1 MKKVKKYQSK
11 VTSGQT
17 KSDTTKV
24 SNLKVKRDGFYIN
37 VENAKNI
44 DPKFAIDPKK
54 VGAKTGD
61 IDPGFDI
68 TLRKKKLG
76 GTIKRKRSNGKR

>member
-61 IDPGFDI
+61 IDPKFSKVVP
-68 TLRKKKLG
+68 KKKLG
-76 GTIKRKRSNGKR
+76 GANKKKK

>member
-24 SNLKVKRDGFYIN
+24 SNLKVKRDDFYIN

-61 IDPGFDI
+61 IDPGFSKGVP
-68 TLRKKKLG
+68 KKKLG
-76 GTIKRKRSNGKR
+76 GANKKKK